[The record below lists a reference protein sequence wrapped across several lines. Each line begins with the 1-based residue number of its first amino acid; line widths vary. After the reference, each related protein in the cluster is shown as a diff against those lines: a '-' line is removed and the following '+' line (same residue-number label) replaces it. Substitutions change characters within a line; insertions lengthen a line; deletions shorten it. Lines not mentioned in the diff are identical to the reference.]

1 MIVQNITSSIP
12 AGSLEARSGVPKP
25 PPEPHTRPVSEPSP
39 QQVKQAAESINRVV
53 KQSSSNLEFSFD
65 ASSRKLVVRMVDT
78 ETGELIRQVPSDVVL
93 AIAESI
99 EQYQKGLLLTQQ
111 A

>member
-1 MIVQNITSSIP
+1 MIVQNITSSSP
-12 AGSLEARSGVPKP
+12 AGPVDMRAGASRSA
-25 PPEPHTRPVSEPSP
+25 PEPQLRPLSEPSP

-53 KQSSSNLEFSFD
+53 KQSSSSLEFSFD

-99 EQYQKGLLLTQQ
+99 EQYQKGLLLSQQ

>member
-12 AGSLEARSGVPKP
+12 AGSTELRSSASKAR
-25 PPEPHTRPVSEPSP
+25 PEPQPRPVSEPSP

-78 ETGELIRQVPSDVVL
+78 ETGELIRQVPSEVVL

-99 EQYQKGLLLTQQ
+99 EQYQKGLLLNQR